1 MIRHCVHL
9 MYTAFHKCMSV
20 SMLSLPAAGTHAE
33 HTTESAPSLA
43 SGLQDLVTKGL
54 VGPGQGLTLTG
65 AGAEFDGVSREV
77 TINDAA
83 PNLRHH
89 LTKRSTQD
97 DISKRTKAAIVVRG
111 RYLPA
116 GVTDPNEKALF
127 LKCTPGLSLTEV
139 CLGSVA
145 WRAVCQNP

>member
-1 MIRHCVHL
+1 M
-9 MYTAFHKCMSV
+9 
-20 SMLSLPAAGTHAE
+20 
-33 HTTESAPSLA
+33 
-43 SGLQDLVTKGL
+43 
-54 VGPGQGLTLTG
+54 GPGQGLSLTG

-111 RYLPA
+111 RYMPA
-116 GVTDPNEKALF
+116 GVTDATEKPLF

-139 CLGSVA
+139 GTRSVPLICPDLPTNMLQPPA
-145 WRAVCQNP
+145 